1 MNERITE
8 LRKTL
13 SLSMEEFGKKLGVT
27 RSSISN
33 IESGRRGLTDQMIL
47 SICREYNVSED
58 WLRFGSGSMFLLE
71 PKNEIEN
78 LVRKYNLNQMEYIFL
93 EHYLNLDDSDRESI
107 FNFITD
113 VLADFN
119 ESSTALSGPAKI
131 FKSEQ
136 LPYAAFKEA
145 PAIGNDLYSDI
156 PDTPKELERKFPPL
170 EDQEKKEGGLG

>member
-8 LRKTL
+8 LRKVL

-47 SICREYNVSED
+47 SICREFNVRED
-58 WLRFGSGSMFLLE
+58 WLRFGAGTMFLPE
-71 PKNEIEN
+71 SKNEIEN

-107 FNFITD
+107 FNFVTD
-113 VLADFN
+113 VLTDFN
-119 ESSTALSGPAKI
+119 ESSTALSDPAKI
-131 FKSEQ
+131 FKHEH
-136 LPYAAFKEA
+136 LPDAAFKEA
-145 PAIGNDLYSDI
+145 PAIGNDQYSDI
-156 PDTPKELERKFPPL
+156 PDTPEELERKFPPL
-170 EDQEKKEGGLG
+170 ENREEKEGGLW

>member
-8 LRKTL
+8 LRKVL

-47 SICREYNVSED
+47 SICREFNVRED
-58 WLRFGSGSMFLLE
+58 WLRFGSGTMFLPE

-107 FNFITD
+107 FNFVKD
-113 VLADFN
+113 VLADFD
-119 ESSTALSGPAKI
+119 ESSTALSDPAKN
-131 FKSEQ
+131 FKREH
-136 LPYAAFKEA
+136 LPDTAFKEV
-145 PAIGNDLYSDI
+145 PTIGNDPFPDI
-156 PDTPKELERKFPPL
+156 PKTPEELERRYPPVRP
-170 EDQEKKEGGLG
+170 DTKKSS

>member
-1 MNERITE
+1 
-8 LRKTL
+8 
-13 SLSMEEFGKKLGVT
+13 
-27 RSSISN
+27 
-33 IESGRRGLTDQMIL
+33 
-47 SICREYNVSED
+47 
-58 WLRFGSGSMFLLE
+58 MFLLE

-145 PAIGNDLYSDI
+145 PAIGNDQYSDI
-156 PDTPKELERKFPPL
+156 PDTPEELERKFPPL
-170 EDQEKKEGGLG
+170 ENREEKEGGLG